1 MKKRKRFWVAWSYK
15 SDSQGVCEDIIAEI
29 NDMLLEHKIKVNHN
43 FSWKQQTW
51 DYKVN
56 LKLEKS

>member
-15 SDSQGVCEDIIAEI
+15 RNSQEIFEDTIAEI
-29 NDMLLEHKIKVNHN
+29 NDMLLEHKIKINHKFN
-43 FSWKQQTW
+43 WVSKEW

-56 LKLEKS
+56 LKLEKV